1 MNKNNKVYL
10 SRSDKTFLSND
21 KVFLSVVIPA
31 YNEEI
36 NLKRGVLESV
46 YEYLK
51 AKKFSWEVI
60 VANDASKDN
69 TAKIVRAYEK
79 KYPGVKLLNQPV
91 NLGKGGNVIAGMRE
105 AVGQIVLFADM
116 DQSTPIK
123 EFDKFIPY
131 FDKGYDIVI
140 GSRTGR
146 PGQSILRK
154 AMSKG
159 FVLLRNI
166 ILRLPY
172 KDTQC
177 GFKAFKN
184 ENVEK
189 VFSRMKIF
197 GKKPRSGKGSVTAG
211 FDLEMLYIARKLK
224 LKVAEVLVDWHEY
237 GERNEKSPI
246 RDSWE
251 ALVDMIKIRLNAIK
265 GSYRV

>member
-1 MNKNNKVYL
+1 MKKDKSMYL
-10 SRSDKTFLSND
+10 SRSS
-21 KVFLSVVIPA
+21 KVFLSVVVPA

-36 NLKRGVLESV
+36 NLKRGVLDSV

-51 AKKFSWEVI
+51 QKKFTWEVI
-60 VANDASKDN
+60 VADDASKDN
-69 TAKIVRAYEK
+69 TAKIVEGYQSK
-79 KYPGVKLLNQPV
+79 HPGFKLLTQPV
-91 NLGKGGNVIAGMRE
+91 NLGKGGNVIAGMRKAKGE
-105 AVGQIVLFADM
+105 IVLFTDM
-116 DQSTPIK
+116 DQSTPIE
-123 EFDKFIPY
+123 EFDKFLPY
-131 FDKGYDIVI
+131 FEKGYGIVI
-140 GSRTGR
+140 GSRSGR
-146 PGQSILRK
+146 PGQSLLRK

-159 FVLLRNI
+159 FVILRNI

-211 FDLEMLYIARKLK
+211 FDLEALYIARKLK
-224 LKVAEVLVDWHEY
+224 IKVAEVPVDWHEY
-237 GERNEKSPI
+237 GERDEKSPI

-251 ALVDMIKIRLNAIK
+251 ALIDMIKIRLNALT
-265 GSYRV
+265 GVYRNS